1 MRKQVISRTV
11 QTMKVTAL
19 LADPVNE
26 QMVEGIFFFFI
37 EKTKEKEI
45 LKSVAKQCGE
55 GMVPVAIKEIQIIS
69 EKYVMALEQF
79 MAVAERVE

>member
-19 LADPVNE
+19 LADTVNE
-26 QMVEGIFFFFI
+26 QMVEGIFFI

-55 GMVPVAIKEIQIIS
+55 GMVPVAIKQVQVIF
-69 EKYVMALEQF
+69 EKYVMPLEQF
-79 MAVAERVE
+79 MTLAERVE

>member
-1 MRKQVISRTV
+1 M
-11 QTMKVTAL
+11 
-19 LADPVNE
+19 
-26 QMVEGIFFFFI
+26 
-37 EKTKEKEI
+37 KEKEI

>member
-1 MRKQVISRTV
+1 
-11 QTMKVTAL
+11 MK
-19 LADPVNE
+19 E
-26 QMVEGIFFFFI
+26 FFFV

-55 GMVPVAIKEIQIIS
+55 GMIPVAIKEIQIIS

-79 MAVAERVE
+79 MAAAERVE

>member
-26 QMVEGIFFFFI
+26 QMVEGIFFFI

>member
-26 QMVEGIFFFFI
+26 QMVEGIFFSLRKGKRKRF
-37 EKTKEKEI
+37 
-45 LKSVAKQCGE
+45 
-55 GMVPVAIKEIQIIS
+55 
-69 EKYVMALEQF
+69 
-79 MAVAERVE
+79 

>member
-1 MRKQVISRTV
+1 MRKQVITRTV

-26 QMVEGIFFFFI
+26 QMVEGIFFI

-55 GMVPVAIKEIQIIS
+55 GMVPVAIKGIQIIS

>member
-26 QMVEGIFFFFI
+26 QMVEGIFFFI

-69 EKYVMALEQF
+69 EKYVMPLEQF